1 MYNSP
6 EMEILYDKIR
16 DSLQGVK
23 GWLSD
28 LEMRFLASAA
38 ACPTAPGDILELGSY
53 MGRSTIVLATA
64 AQARDGAHL
73 TTVDPVARPELRQNL
88 QRAGVDPFVTCAHQP
103 STDLIANWTKPLRM
117 FWLDGANDVAT
128 VTQDVQGFLPHLANR
143 GIIAFHDILNLSG
156 DRICVYMDHVLDNP
170 KFGAAGICGSI
181 GWAQYYHDAA
191 EAEPFKHSKQMLKA
205 KLQRLRPYH
214 TDPRRA
220 DVLARCSYKVYRA
233 MVPHHRVDTATWTHV
248 VA

>member
-6 EMEILYDKIR
+6 EMEVLYEKIR
-16 DSLQGVK
+16 QSLEGVK

-28 LEMRFLASAA
+28 REMQFLASAA
-38 ACPTAPGDILELGSY
+38 ACPTATGEILELGSY
-53 MGRSTIVLATA
+53 MGRSTIVLALA
-64 AQARDGAHL
+64 AQVRDRAHL
-73 TTVDPVARPELRQNL
+73 TTVDPVPRPELAQNL
-88 QRAGVDPFVTCAHQP
+88 VNAGVDSFVTCVTEP
-103 STDLIANWTKPLRM
+103 STALIDGWHQPLRM
-117 FWLDGANDVAT
+117 LWLDGANDVPT
-128 VTQDVQGFLPHLANR
+128 VTQDVDGFLPHLANR

-156 DRICVYMDHVLDNP
+156 DRICVYMDRVLDNP

-214 TDPRRA
+214 TDPRRF
-220 DVLARCSYKVYRA
+220 DVLSRCSYKVYRA
-233 MVPHHRVDTATWTHV
+233 MVPHHQVTTPSWMHV